1 VTISRWPRSSR
12 VTSSLA
18 VDEAHNRI
26 LLAPNGDR
34 SGSAS
39 QPVLKVLP
47 TYREAIERV
56 KYATAEDYMSA
67 IQIALGAAIGAVIGV
82 VIGDVTHLTG
92 YWPHI
97 VVALCAAAG
106 VFVAHTIWPRK

>member
-1 VTISRWPRSSR
+1 
-12 VTSSLA
+12 
-18 VDEAHNRI
+18 
-26 LLAPNGDR
+26 
-34 SGSAS
+34 
-39 QPVLKVLP
+39 
-47 TYREAIERV
+47 
-56 KYATAEDYMSA
+56 MSA

>member
-1 VTISRWPRSSR
+1 MPPRAAEHSAARGVRTYAATATLPGCIDVR
-12 VTSSLA
+12 VYPKRCGDSPRGG
-18 VDEAHNRI
+18 VRI
-26 LLAPNGDR
+26 G
-34 SGSAS
+34 
-39 QPVLKVLP
+39 
-47 TYREAIERV
+47 T
-56 KYATAEDYMSA
+56 TAEDYMNA

-106 VFVAHTIWPRK
+106 VFVAHAIWPRK